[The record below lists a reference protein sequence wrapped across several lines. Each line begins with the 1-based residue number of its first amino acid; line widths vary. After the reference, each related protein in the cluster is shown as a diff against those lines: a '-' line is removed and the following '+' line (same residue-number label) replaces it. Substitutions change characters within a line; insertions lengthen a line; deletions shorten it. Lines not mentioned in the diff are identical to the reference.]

1 MTPEE
6 RQLAI
11 LEAFYHIAIYA
22 MVTYTHSREGLHRLE
37 SMMEIIDRVP
47 VNNDTDHYNFNHSYY
62 KRILEDAI
70 KMNKEFNESLTKP

>member
-1 MTPEE
+1 MTLEE

-22 MVTYTHSREGLHRLE
+22 MVTYTHSREGLYRLQ
-37 SMMEIIDRVP
+37 SMMEIIDKVP

-70 KMNKEFNESLTKP
+70 KECELFNEKYDKI

>member
-1 MTPEE
+1 MTQEE

-22 MVTYTHSREGLHRLE
+22 MVTYTHTREGLHRLE

-70 KMNKEFNESLTKP
+70 KMNKEFNENIKKS

>member
-1 MTPEE
+1 MTVEE

-37 SMMEIIDRVP
+37 SMMEIIDRLP

-70 KMNKEFNESLTKP
+70 KMNKEFNEKYDKI

>member
-6 RQLAI
+6 RQKAI

-22 MVTYTHSREGLHRLE
+22 MVTYTHSREGLYRLQ
-37 SMMEIIDRVP
+37 SIMEIIDKVP
-47 VNNDTDHYNFNHSYY
+47 VNNDTDDYNFNHSYY